1 MANPRLEYPNPHYLL
16 KNWFVPLCLT
26 AILLAGCASQ
36 AVPTQTAPPAAT
48 LAPSPLPSA
57 SPTGPPTPLMVF
69 CAGSLIQ
76 PFADLEKAFES
87 KYPQIDVRNECHGS
101 IQVIRHVTELHELID
116 VVATAD
122 AALIPMLMYQTTN
135 PETGLPYANWHIR
148 FASNRLG
155 LAYTEQSQ
163 LAETI
168 NAENWAQVLSDP
180 QLRVGLADPRFDAA
194 GYRSLMAFALA
205 QYVTGNYRLFIDM
218 FNGQFTQPITIFI
231 DDEETRIDV
240 PEILET
246 TPDAHILL
254 RGASIQ
260 LIALLESGDLDYAFE
275 YESVIR
281 QHGLKLLSLP
291 DEVNLSVEDLN
302 DFYQQVLVNLDF
314 QRFSTIQ
321 PEFRGEQIGYGITI
335 PSNASHPE
343 AAGLFIEFLLGP
355 EGRAIM
361 DANFHPVFASPEV
374 DGCENIPPSLA
385 GLCQADN

>member
-1 MANPRLEYPNPHYLL
+1 MANPRLEYPNPHYLM
-16 KNWFVPLCLT
+16 KNWIVHLCLA

-36 AVPTQTAPPAAT
+36 AVPTQTALPEAT
-48 LAPSPLPSA
+48 PAPSPLPSP
-57 SPTGPPTPLMVF
+57 SPTGPPTPLVVF

-168 NAENWAQVLSDP
+168 NAENWAQVLADP
-180 QLRVGLADPRFDAA
+180 RLRVGLADPRFDAA
-194 GYRSLMAFALA
+194 GYRGLMAFALA
-205 QYVTGNYRLFIDM
+205 QYATGNYRLFIDM

-291 DEVNLSVEDLN
+291 DEVNLGVEDLN

-335 PSNASHPE
+335 PSNAPHPE
-343 AAGLFIEFLLGP
+343 SAELFIEFLLSP

-361 DANFHPVFASPEV
+361 DANFHPVFPSPDV

-385 GLCQADN
+385 GLCQAGN

>member
-1 MANPRLEYPNPHYLL
+1 MANPSLEYPNPHYLM
-16 KNWFVPLCLT
+16 KNWIVQLCLA
-26 AILLAGCASQ
+26 AILLTGCAPQ
-36 AVPTQTAPPAAT
+36 AVPTQTGPPEAT
-48 LAPSPLPSA
+48 PAPSPLPSPSPA
-57 SPTGPPTPLMVF
+57 SPPTPLVVF

-168 NAENWAQVLSDP
+168 NAENWAQVLADP

-194 GYRSLMAFALA
+194 GYRGLMAFALA
-205 QYVTGNYRLFIDM
+205 QYATGDYRLFVDM

-302 DFYQQVLVNLDF
+302 DFYQQVLVRLNF
-314 QRFSTIQ
+314 QRFSTVQ

-335 PSNASHPE
+335 PSNAPHPE
-343 AAGLFIEFLLGP
+343 AAELFIEFLLGP

-361 DANFHPVFASPEV
+361 DANFHPVFPSPEV

-385 GLCQADN
+385 GLCQAGD

>member
-1 MANPRLEYPNPHYLL
+1 MANPRLEYPNHQYLL
-16 KNWFVPLCLT
+16 KNWIVHLCLA

-36 AVPTQTAPPAAT
+36 AEPTQTPPPEAT
-48 LAPSPLPSA
+48 PAPSPLPSPSPA
-57 SPTGPPTPLMVF
+57 SPPTPLVVF

-168 NAENWAQVLSDP
+168 NAENWAQVLADP

-194 GYRSLMAFALA
+194 GYRGLMAFALA
-205 QYVTGNYRLFIDM
+205 QYATGNYRLFIDM

-291 DEVNLSVEDLN
+291 DEVNLGVEDLN
-302 DFYQQVLVNLDF
+302 DFYQQVLVRLNF
-314 QRFSTIQ
+314 QRFSTVQ

-335 PSNASHPE
+335 PSNAPHPE
-343 AAGLFIEFLLGP
+343 AAELFIEFMLGP

-361 DANFHPVFASPEV
+361 DANFHPVFPSPEV

-385 GLCQADN
+385 GLCQAGD